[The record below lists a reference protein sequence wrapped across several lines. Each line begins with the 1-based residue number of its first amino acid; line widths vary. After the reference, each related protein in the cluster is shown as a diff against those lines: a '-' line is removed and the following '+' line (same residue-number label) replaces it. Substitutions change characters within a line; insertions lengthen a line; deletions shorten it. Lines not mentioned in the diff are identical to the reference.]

1 MSTILGITFGTA
13 LNLSLT
19 TLINNGYYIDGY
31 ANNTVY
37 LRDVNSYNYLWPD
50 ATLYY
55 SNGGMN
61 RSEFLYS
68 TPYPDP
74 MRYNNLY
81 NNFIGI
87 YGAPVNY
94 VNNGTSLSATWFAPN
109 KGYITLQYAPQY
121 ALGGQLRY
129 FTTLTLGL

>member
-1 MSTILGITFGTA
+1 MARRHSVL
-13 LNLSLT
+13 LQR
-19 TLINNGYYIDGY
+19 
-31 ANNTVY
+31 
-37 LRDVNSYNYLWPD
+37 RDEPVGVSVFN
-50 ATLYY
+50 
-55 SNGGMN
+55 
-61 RSEFLYS
+61 
-68 TPYPDP
+68 PYPDP